1 MNDDRSGFV
10 ISRNR
15 ISRLTLAMATMT
27 VAGGMALGGCEQPQP
42 VDPRFAAQTYDEYTE
57 PLTNAIIG
65 SPSGVTTIGP
75 ATAGP
80 GVSAPTQAAT
90 RRWRQRRPT
99 VAVPSTVDPLVDNS
113 GQAFWSF
120 DDCDPTSNFLT
131 DSSGGGANAQ
141 HALKSSC
148 VPGISGQGVQ
158 FRSAKDV
165 VQVPD
170 EPEFTVSS
178 RVGVAAWVNPTTV
191 SGDQPIIIK
200 RLNNTTSFSLG
211 IHNGNIEMSVV
222 LSTGTTVISRAPISP
237 NVWTHVG
244 GLFDGTFVF
253 LFINGQQ
260 FGQVFGAGTI
270 RNVFAPVRIGA
281 TTQTQFLHGVID
293 EPFVS
298 TRTDARDQ
306 IIARSCIQ
314 RPSLLSVN
322 PDHQRPGSVRDDRSL
337 RRVGQRPGRRRVPA
351 AAVRL
356 LPAVLPAGL
365 LRQHREQLPAGQSG
379 PDDHVLARRHQR

>member
-1 MNDDRSGFV
+1 MG
-10 ISRNR
+10 
-15 ISRLTLAMATMT
+15 
-27 VAGGMALGGCEQPQP
+27 AGGKSGIGGFGGGGFGGTQ
-42 VDPRFAAQTYDEYTE
+42 
-57 PLTNAIIG
+57 
-65 SPSGVTTIGP
+65 GP
-75 ATAGP
+75 DGGGTP
-80 GVSAPTQAAT
+80 
-90 RRWRQRRPT
+90 
-99 VAVPSTVDPLVDNS
+99 DNS
-113 GQAFWSF
+113 GQAFWHF
-120 DDCDPTSNFLT
+120 DDCDPTSNFLL

-148 VPGISGQGVQ
+148 VPGIDGLGVQ

-170 EPEFTVSS
+170 EPEFTVGP

-191 SGDQPIIIK
+191 NGDQPIILK

-222 LSTGTTVISRAPISP
+222 LTTGTTVISRAPISP

-281 TTQTQFLHGVID
+281 TTQTQFLHGVVD
-293 EPFVS
+293 SPFVS

-306 IIARSCIQ
+306 IIAQACIQ
-314 RPSLLSVN
+314 RSSTAVGE
-322 PDHQRPGSVRDDRSL
+322 PDHQRTG
-337 RRVGQRPGRRRVPA
+337 PA
-351 AAVRL
+351 RN
-356 LPAVLPAGL
+356 
-365 LRQHREQLPAGQSG
+365 HR
-379 PDDHVLARRHQR
+379 